1 MSLKQMLLFFQKL
14 FEKHTAQSLEPS
26 FFQESELI
34 VYKLLIS
41 FGLDSSHALLLG
53 LQLRTRSLS

>member
-1 MSLKQMLLFFQKL
+1 MLLFFQKL